1 MSENQY
7 STNESQFLPEIR
19 KGRVKTLTIHE
30 VSETEL
36 NVLAQGSP
44 NSIHLNFSIGLFTL
58 ASSFLISLLTTNIES
73 DRVFMIF
80 VTVVTIGFI
89 SSIILFFLWIK
100 DYKSIKKV
108 VEEIRKRLP
117 PEGESKSI
125 SGKT

>member
-1 MSENQY
+1 MIENQN
-7 STNESQFLPEIR
+7 STNDAQFFPEIR

-58 ASSFLISLLTTNIES
+58 ASSFLIALLTTKIES

-80 VTVVTIGFI
+80 VAIVVISFI
-89 SSIILFFLWIK
+89 ASIFLFFLWKK
-100 DYKSIKKV
+100 DYKSIKDV
-108 VEEIRKRLP
+108 INEIRKRLP

-125 SGKT
+125 NTKT